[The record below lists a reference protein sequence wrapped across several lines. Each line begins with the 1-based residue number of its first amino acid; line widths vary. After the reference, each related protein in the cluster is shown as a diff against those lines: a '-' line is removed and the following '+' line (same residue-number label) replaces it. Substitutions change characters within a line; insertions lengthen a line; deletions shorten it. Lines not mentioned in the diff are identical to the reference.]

1 MKPGVVSMSLGGS
14 VSQAQNDAVAA
25 CHDAGFVVSVSAGN
39 DNGDACNK
47 SPASAPKVGK

>member
-1 MKPGVVSMSLGGS
+1 MSLGGS